1 MSFSSLPNEIIFR
14 TLRDI
19 PVEDLPSFCQSNSL
33 YRNACADSYFWE
45 QKFAHEGLPILGK
58 GYDFSSWLAV
68 YRSSLFSKTYTD
80 RFVQEFTSG
89 GGKETYINFLPEQV
103 KDPQILFLGDARP
116 AEIVKFLT
124 QAWNVAFQDKLRETK
139 NFIDNKP
146 DDSSSLQ
153 SDIKQTEIIQ
163 QFFDEKK
170 FAGDSV
176 AVYSLGLIYHT
187 DFPQTYNLSLEIND
201 SNSGPIFEY
210 NVQLN
215 LDDLWNLIYRLTYF
229 RIPTIFETP

>member
-1 MSFSSLPNEIIFR
+1 MISLP
-14 TLRDI
+14 
-19 PVEDLPSFCQSNSL
+19 
-33 YRNACADSYFWE
+33 
-45 QKFAHEGLPILGK
+45 G
-58 GYDFSSWLAV
+58 WLFIEA
-68 YRSSLFSKTYTD
+68 LFFSKTYAD
-80 RFVQEFTSG
+80 RFVQEFISE

-103 KDPQILFLGDARP
+103 KDPQILFLGDALP

-124 QAWNVAFQDKLRETK
+124 QAWNVAFQDKLREMK
-139 NFIDNKP
+139 NINEDKP
-146 DDSSSLQ
+146 DEFLSLQ
-153 SDIKQTEIIQ
+153 SNVKQTEIIQ
-163 QFFDEKK
+163 QFFDEGK

-187 DFPQTYNLSLEIND
+187 DSPQVYNLSLEINE
-201 SNSGPIFEY
+201 STSGPIFGY